1 MINDWEWSQLTDK
14 QQTTLANLLRYLPND
29 DIQIRK
35 AKSLL
40 VDGYAPEAVA
50 SATGVPLKKVQQ
62 LHSESWNPQ
71 SRTKTKPPQRL
82 VYRMLWEAWQNGDDL
97 KSMCHRW
104 NYPLYTII
112 RMLKSK
118 LSPDEL
124 NSRLPDSDDPLFIEY
139 IKTCN
144 NHATKKE
151 RLEKRAENARQAKAE
166 KARKRAEREAIAKK
180 NRERKQAERDRIE
193 AQRQE
198 KINND
203 FRRKH

>member
-1 MINDWEWSQLTDK
+1 MISQAEWAQLTTK

-50 SATGVPLKKVQQ
+50 KATGVPLKQVEKYF
-62 LHSESWNPQ
+62 SESWNPQ

-82 VYRMLWEAWQNGDDL
+82 VYRMLWEAWQAGDEL
-97 KSMCHRW
+97 KSMCERW

-124 NSRLPDSDDPLFIEY
+124 NSRMPDQTDPLYIEY

-144 NHATKKE
+144 EHAAKKK
-151 RLEKRAENARQAKAE
+151 RLEKRAEKTQQAKAE
-166 KARKRAEREAIAKK
+166 KQRKRAEREERAKQ
-180 NRERKQAERDRIE
+180 NRERKQAERDRID

-198 KINND
+198 KIKKD
-203 FRRKH
+203 FH

>member
-1 MINDWEWSQLTDK
+1 MINDWEWSRLTDK

-50 SATGVPLKKVQQ
+50 KATGVPLKQVEKYF
-62 LHSESWNPQ
+62 SESWNPQ

-124 NSRLPDSDDPLFIEY
+124 NSRLPDSDDPLYVEY

-151 RLEKRAENARQAKAE
+151 RLQKRAENARQAKADIHKKRLEREE
-166 KARKRAEREAIAKK
+166 KAKR
-180 NRERKQAERDRIE
+180 NRERKQAERNRID
-193 AQRQE
+193 AQRAA
-198 KINND
+198 KVAAD
-203 FRRKH
+203 FH